1 MYHVYRIE
9 QGDTLESIARKFNT
23 NNQTLRELNGFG
35 SNVNIVPNNYIVVPA
50 PKQDIFQTYIIKKGD
65 NMYEIARR
73 YQVDYNDL
81 LQLNGLDT
89 DDYIYPD
96 QEILVPTQGVK
107 IYVTKEGDTLNF
119 VSSAFQVRPEEIIEQ
134 NENLYLL
141 PEQLISYK
149 KEEFN

>member
-1 MYHVYRIE
+1 MYQVYRIE

-23 NNQTLRELNGFG
+23 NTQTLRELNGFENNK
-35 SNVNIVPNNYIVVPA
+35 SIMPNNYIVVPSI
-50 PKQDIFQTYIIKKGD
+50 KQDTFQTYIVEKGD

-81 LQLNGLDT
+81 LQINGLEA

-96 QEILVPTQGVK
+96 QEILIPSPNVK
-107 IYVTKEGDTLNF
+107 VYITKEGDTLNF
-119 VSSAFQVRPEEIIEQ
+119 VSNAFEVRPEELIKQ

>member
-1 MYHVYRIE
+1 MYQVYNIE

-23 NNQTLRELNGFG
+23 NTQTLRELNGYVD
-35 SNVNIVPNNYIVVPA
+35 NTNIVPYNYIVVPSI
-50 PKQDIFQTYIIKKGD
+50 KQDIFQTYIVEKGD
-65 NMYEIARR
+65 NMYEIARK
-73 YQVDYNDL
+73 YQTNYNDL
-81 LQLNGLDT
+81 LQINGLDE

-96 QEILVPTQGVK
+96 QEILIPAPNVK
-107 IYVTKEGDTLNF
+107 VYITKEGDTLNF
-119 VSSAFQVRPEEIIEQ
+119 VSNAFEVRPEELIKQ

>member
-1 MYHVYRIE
+1 MYQVYRIE

-23 NNQTLRELNGFG
+23 NTQTLRELNGFKNNK
-35 SNVNIVPNNYIVVPA
+35 SIMPNNYIVVPSI
-50 PKQDIFQTYIIKKGD
+50 KQDTFQTYIVEKGD
-65 NMYEIARR
+65 NMYEIARK
-73 YQVDYNDL
+73 YQVNYNDL
-81 LQLNGLDT
+81 LQINGLDE

-96 QEILVPTQGVK
+96 QEILIPSPNVK
-107 IYVTKEGDTLNF
+107 VYITKEGDTLNF
-119 VSSAFQVRPEEIIEQ
+119 VSNAFEVRPEELIKQ